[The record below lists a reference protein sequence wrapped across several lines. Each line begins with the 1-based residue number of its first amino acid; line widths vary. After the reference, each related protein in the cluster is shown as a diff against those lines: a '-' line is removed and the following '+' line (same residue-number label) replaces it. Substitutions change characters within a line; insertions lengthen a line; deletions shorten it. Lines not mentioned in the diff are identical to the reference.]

1 MKNALIAR
9 LLGASL
15 SIGALTGLAGCVFAP
30 GGNIDYDTSAAPVD
44 DIVDV
49 EPITFGLIKAQAR
62 ADAESRQSSGD
73 DRQRRELEKA
83 LAQELNSS
91 TRARL
96 APDYQYRVGPG
107 DILTIIVYDHP
118 ELTLPTGSERSA
130 QEAGNVVHADGTLF
144 YPYVGRVKVSG
155 MTLDQ
160 IRRDLGEK
168 LQPYLNA
175 PQIDVKVAAFRSQKV
190 RITGEVQ
197 SPGVQPISDVPLSLL
212 DAIAAAGGLS
222 EDADWHNVV
231 LKRNGEE
238 TTISLYEL
246 LAERNGAND
255 EAGNDRLLK
264 DGDTLYVPDVG
275 TQKVFVMGEVDKSIS
290 LPLGRSPISL
300 TDAIARAGGIKENSA
315 DASGIFV
322 IRRDREDPEKLA
334 TVYQL
339 DARNST
345 ALILG
350 ADFGLKP
357 QDVVYVTAAPV
368 SRWNRVI
375 TQLLP
380 TVSSIY
386 YSTEIQDNLD
396 TLGQ

>member
-1 MKNALIAR
+1 
-9 LLGASL
+9 
-15 SIGALTGLAGCVFAP
+15 
-30 GGNIDYDTSAAPVD
+30 
-44 DIVDV
+44 
-49 EPITFGLIKAQAR
+49 
-62 ADAESRQSSGD
+62 
-73 DRQRRELEKA
+73 
-83 LAQELNSS
+83 
-91 TRARL
+91 
-96 APDYQYRVGPG
+96 VGPG
-107 DILTIIVYDHP
+107 DILNIVVYDHP
-118 ELTLPTGSERSA
+118 ELSLPTGSERSA
-130 QEAGNVVHADGTLF
+130 QEAGNLVHADGMLF
-144 YPYVGRVKVSG
+144 YPYIGRVKVSG
-155 MTLDQ
+155 MSLDE
-160 IRRDLGEK
+160 IRRVLGQK
-168 LQPYLNA
+168 LQPYLNE

-190 RITGEVQ
+190 RVSGEVE
-197 SPGVQPISDVPLSLL
+197 SPGVQAIDDVPLSLL

-222 EDADWHNVV
+222 DDADWHNVV

-238 TTISLYEL
+238 TIISLYDL
-246 LAERNGAND
+246 LAQRNAASAGA
-255 EAGNDRLLK
+255 GQDRLLK

-300 TDAIARAGGIKENSA
+300 TDAIAQAGGIKENSA
-315 DASGIFV
+315 NASGIFV
-322 IRRDREDPEKLA
+322 VRRNREDPEKLA

-350 ADFGLKP
+350 ADFTLKP

-375 TQLLP
+375 SQLLP

-396 TLGQ
+396 TLTN

>member
-15 SIGALTGLAGCVFAP
+15 SLGALTGLAGCVFAP
-30 GGNIDYDTSAAPVD
+30 GGDIDYDTSAAPVD

-62 ADAESRQSSGD
+62 ADAQARQAARGD
-73 DRQRRELEKA
+73 GTQRELEQA
-83 LAQELNSS
+83 LTQELNSS
-91 TRARL
+91 TRAQL
-96 APDYQYRVGPG
+96 APDYQYHVGPG
-107 DILTIIVYDHP
+107 DILNIVVYDHP
-118 ELTLPTGSERSA
+118 ELSLPTGSERSA

-144 YPYVGRVKVSG
+144 YPYIGRVQVSG
-155 MTLDQ
+155 KTLDE
-160 IRRDLGEK
+160 IRRVLGER
-168 LQPYLNA
+168 LQPYLNE

-190 RITGEVQ
+190 RISGEVEQ
-197 SPGVQPISDVPLSLL
+197 PGVQPINDVPLSLL
-212 DAIAAAGGLS
+212 DAIAAAGGMTG
-222 EDADWHNVV
+222 DADWHNVV

-238 TTISLYEL
+238 TVISLYEL
-246 LAERNGAND
+246 LAQRNAATG
-255 EAGNDRLLK
+255 EARDRLLK
-264 DGDTLYVPDVG
+264 DGDVLYVPDVG
-275 TQKVFVMGEVDKSIS
+275 TRKVFVMGEVDKSVS

-300 TDAIARAGGIKENSA
+300 TDAIAQAGGIKEDSA

-322 IRRDREDPEKLA
+322 VRRDREDPEKLA

-339 DARNST
+339 DARNTT

-350 ADFGLKP
+350 ADFTLKP

-375 TQLLP
+375 SQLLP

>member
-1 MKNALIAR
+1 M
-9 LLGASL
+9 
-15 SIGALTGLAGCVFAP
+15 
-30 GGNIDYDTSAAPVD
+30 
-44 DIVDV
+44 
-49 EPITFGLIKAQAR
+49 
-62 ADAESRQSSGD
+62 
-73 DRQRRELEKA
+73 
-83 LAQELNSS
+83 
-91 TRARL
+91 
-96 APDYQYRVGPG
+96 
-107 DILTIIVYDHP
+107 
-118 ELTLPTGSERSA
+118 
-130 QEAGNVVHADGTLF
+130 
-144 YPYVGRVKVSG
+144 
-155 MTLDQ
+155 
-160 IRRDLGEK
+160 
-168 LQPYLNA
+168 
-175 PQIDVKVAAFRSQKV
+175 
-190 RITGEVQ
+190 
-197 SPGVQPISDVPLSLL
+197 
-212 DAIAAAGGLS
+212 
-222 EDADWHNVV
+222 
-231 LKRNGEE
+231 
-238 TTISLYEL
+238 
-246 LAERNGAND
+246 
-255 EAGNDRLLK
+255 
-264 DGDTLYVPDVG
+264 PDVG

>member
-15 SIGALTGLAGCVFAP
+15 SIGVLTGLAGCVFAP
-30 GGNIDYDTSAAPVD
+30 GGDIDYDTTAAPVD

-62 ADAESRQSSGD
+62 ADAEARQSADGD
-73 DRQRRELEKA
+73 DAQRELEEA
-83 LAQELNSS
+83 LTQELNSS
-91 TRARL
+91 TRAQL
-96 APDYQYRVGPG
+96 APDYQYHVGPG
-107 DILTIIVYDHP
+107 DILTIVVYDHP
-118 ELTLPTGSERSA
+118 ELSLPTGSERSA
-130 QEAGNVVHADGTLF
+130 QEAGNLVHADGMLF

-168 LQPYLNA
+168 LQPYLNE

-190 RITGEVQ
+190 RVSGEVET
-197 SPGVQPISDVPLSLL
+197 PGVQPINDVPLSLL

-222 EDADWHNVV
+222 QDADWHNVV
-231 LKRNGEE
+231 LKRDGQQ
-238 TTISLYEL
+238 TVISLYDL
-246 LAERNGAND
+246 LAERNAAS
-255 EAGNDRLLK
+255 AGDGKDRLLK

-275 TQKVFVMGEVDKSIS
+275 TQKVFVMGEVDKPVS
-290 LPLGRSPISL
+290 LPLGRSPVSL
-300 TDAIARAGGIKENSA
+300 TDAIAQAGGINEGSA

-322 IRRDREDPEKLA
+322 VRRDREDPEKLA

-339 DARNST
+339 DARNAT

-350 ADFGLKP
+350 ADFTLKP

-368 SRWNRVI
+368 SRWNRVVR
-375 TQLLP
+375 QLLP
-380 TVSSIY
+380 SVTTIY
-386 YSTEIQDNLD
+386 QTTEIQDNLD

>member
-15 SIGALTGLAGCVFAP
+15 SLGALTGLAGCVFAP
-30 GGNIDYDTSAAPVD
+30 GGDIDYDTSAAPVD

-62 ADAESRQSSGD
+62 ADAQARQAARGD
-73 DRQRRELEKA
+73 GTQRELEQA
-83 LAQELNSS
+83 LTQELNSS
-91 TRARL
+91 TRAQL
-96 APDYQYRVGPG
+96 APDYQYHVGPG
-107 DILTIIVYDHP
+107 DILNIVVYDHP
-118 ELTLPTGSERSA
+118 ELSLPTGSERSA

-144 YPYVGRVKVSG
+144 YPYIGRVQVSG
-155 MTLDQ
+155 KTLDE
-160 IRRDLGEK
+160 IRRVLGER
-168 LQPYLNA
+168 LQPYLNE

-190 RITGEVQ
+190 RISGEVEQ
-197 SPGVQPISDVPLSLL
+197 PGVQPINDVPLSLL
-212 DAIAAAGGLS
+212 DAIAAAGGMTG
-222 EDADWHNVV
+222 DADWHNVV

-238 TTISLYEL
+238 TVISLYEL
-246 LAERNGAND
+246 LAQRNAATG
-255 EAGNDRLLK
+255 EARDRLLK
-264 DGDTLYVPDVG
+264 DGDVLYVPDVG
-275 TQKVFVMGEVDKSIS
+275 TRKVFVMGEVDKSVS

-300 TDAIARAGGIKENSA
+300 TDAIAQAGGIKEDSA

-322 IRRDREDPEKLA
+322 VRRDREDPEKLA

-339 DARNST
+339 DARNTT

-350 ADFGLKP
+350 ADFALKP

-375 TQLLP
+375 SQLLP

>member
-15 SIGALTGLAGCVFAP
+15 SLGALTGLAGCVFAP
-30 GGNIDYDTSAAPVD
+30 GGNIDYDTTAAPVD

-49 EPITFGLIKAQAR
+49 EPITFGLIKAQSR
-62 ADAESRQSSGD
+62 ADAEARQSADGGD
-73 DRQRRELEKA
+73 GPKA
-83 LAQELNSS
+83 LETALTQELNSS

-96 APDYQYRVGPG
+96 APDYQYHVGPG
-107 DILTIIVYDHP
+107 DILTIVVYDHP
-118 ELTLPTGSERSA
+118 ELSLPTGSERSA
-130 QEAGNVVHADGTLF
+130 QEAGNLVHADGMLF
-144 YPYVGRVKVSG
+144 YPYIGRVKVSG
-155 MTLDQ
+155 MSLDE
-160 IRRDLGEK
+160 IRRVLGQK
-168 LQPYLNA
+168 LQPYLNE

-190 RITGEVQ
+190 RVSGEVE
-197 SPGVQPISDVPLSLL
+197 SPGVQAIDDVPLSLL

-222 EDADWHNVV
+222 DDADWHNVV

-238 TTISLYEL
+238 TIISLYDL
-246 LAERNGAND
+246 LAQRNAASAGA
-255 EAGNDRLLK
+255 GQDRLLK

-300 TDAIARAGGIKENSA
+300 TDAIAQAGGIKENSA
-315 DASGIFV
+315 NASGIFV
-322 IRRDREDPEKLA
+322 VRRNREDPEKLA

-350 ADFGLKP
+350 ADFTLKP

-375 TQLLP
+375 SQLLP

-396 TLGQ
+396 TLTN